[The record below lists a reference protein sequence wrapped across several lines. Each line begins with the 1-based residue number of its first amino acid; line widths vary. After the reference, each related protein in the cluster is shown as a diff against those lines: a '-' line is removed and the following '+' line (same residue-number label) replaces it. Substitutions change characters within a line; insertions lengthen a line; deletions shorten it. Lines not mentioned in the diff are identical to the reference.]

1 MARQGK
7 GCRGRQGRKKE
18 WKEGR
23 KEKLYWEMVSL
34 FLIFVFWFVC
44 SGCVRVCIYIII
56 SKKKKNQTD
65 RIFGSVLEVL
75 VLVMGF
81 YRMVVVVVVVVV
93 LS

>member
-1 MARQGK
+1 M
-7 GCRGRQGRKKE
+7 
-18 WKEGR
+18 EGR
-23 KEKLYWEMVSL
+23 KEGKIILGNGL
-34 FLIFVFWFVC
+34 FVFVFVFWFVC

-81 YRMVVVVVVVVV
+81 YRMVVVVVVVV